1 MSSERIAL
9 IVIGCVVALTTAL
22 ANTLPQG
29 SAWQVFFAR
38 IGVFVR
44 SFEDVAMGKM
54 MRKKTKASEI
64 AKSASKMLPIIS
76 LVASAFGFA
85 AFVDACAASPK
96 QIESDALK
104 IADGSCNLIED
115 LTNSPQVEVVCT
127 ILDAAGNAKLLRFQA
142 KRAPTMIMKLRDA
155 GADGDA
161 K

>member
-1 MSSERIAL
+1 MAQVIERKPLAP
-9 IVIGCVVALTTAL
+9 VPDVVHNFPRG
-22 ANTLPQG
+22 ANVGNPDP
-29 SAWQVFFAR
+29 FA
-38 IGVFVR
+38 GVR
-44 SFEDVAMGKM
+44 
-54 MRKKTKASEI
+54 
-64 AKSASKMLPIIS
+64 
-76 LVASAFGFA
+76 FA
-85 AFVDACAASPK
+85 AMLYGVQQQLP
-96 QIESDALK
+96 EALK